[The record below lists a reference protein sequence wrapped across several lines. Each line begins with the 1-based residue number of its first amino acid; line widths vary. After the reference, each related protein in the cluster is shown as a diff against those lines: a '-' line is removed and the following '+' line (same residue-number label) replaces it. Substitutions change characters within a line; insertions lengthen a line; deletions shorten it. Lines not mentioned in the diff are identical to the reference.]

1 MSRTV
6 LLLSAAA
13 LLAVGALALG
23 RPPPP
28 PVTDTT
34 HTVALPDEEAATE
47 VLPTVASPETGAL
60 SLEGK
65 LSGAW
70 VHAGPSE
77 AFAVLEVKAH
87 APQERRRVPV
97 NVALVIDRSGSMRGQ
112 KLEDAKRAAR
122 TFINRVSAEDRV
134 ALVHY
139 GTDVTVFP
147 STLATSEAREQMHV
161 FVNAIEDSG
170 STHISGGLEA
180 AAQQLRDITG
190 QFRVSRIILLSDG
203 QPTAGLTREEQLTG
217 LARTLRSQGM
227 AVSALG
233 VGEDFN
239 ENLMQGIADQGGGF
253 SGFLRSDQLAEVFTR
268 ELEQAT
274 GTVARAVEVR
284 LDLPPS
290 VREVE
295 VMGVSAV
302 REGRTVRVPLYD
314 MAGGQSARLVV
325 KLSLETKPSEHPQ
338 ELLVSTVHYID
349 VEKDGPAQ
357 ARVTLTARSTEDAQV
372 VRAHLDKD
380 VRVHAHRALG
390 TQQMRAAAEEMKKG
404 NRQGALSLMGNA
416 RSLFGASAAALA
428 GDIAELDRSQAAY
441 ESAQSASEQRQ
452 QARQLQNK
460 SIKNFGQENSY

>member
-1 MSRTV
+1 MVSQ
-6 LLLSAAA
+6 
-13 LLAVGALALG
+13 
-23 RPPPP
+23 
-28 PVTDTT
+28 D
-34 HTVALPDEEAATE
+34 
-47 VLPTVASPETGAL
+47 TGAL

-70 VHAGPSE
+70 VHSGPSE

-112 KLEDAKRAAR
+112 KLDDAKRAAR
-122 TFINRVSAEDRV
+122 EFITRVSEEDRV

-147 STLATSEAREQMHV
+147 STLATPETREQMLT
-161 FVNAIEDSG
+161 FVNAIEDEG
-170 STHISGGLEA
+170 STNISGGLEA
-180 AAQQLRDITG
+180 AAQQLQKNAD

-203 QPTAGLTREEQLTG
+203 QPTAGLTREEQLTA
-217 LARTLRSQGM
+217 LARNLRSQGM

-274 GTVARAVEVR
+274 STVARAVEVR
-284 LDLPPS
+284 LSLPPS
-290 VREVE
+290 VLSVE
-295 VMGVSAV
+295 VMGVNAV
-302 REGRTVRVPLYD
+302 REAHAVRVPLYD

-325 KLSLETKPSEHPQ
+325 KLSLETKPSERPL
-338 ELLVSTVHYID
+338 ELLTGTVHYID
-349 VEKDGPAQ
+349 VEKDRPAQ
-357 ARVTLTARSTEDAQV
+357 ASVVLTARSTEDAQV

-404 NRQGALSLMGNA
+404 NRRGALDLMGNA

-441 ESAQSASEQRQ
+441 EGAQSESEQRH

-460 SIKNFGQENSY
+460 AIKNFGQENSY